1 MHLSL
6 LSDGYVSDSF
16 DDARPIVVAQRRP
29 PTSIHFVALC
39 RGIVV
44 LLALAMPVGLTLLAR

>member
-6 LSDGYVSDSF
+6 LSEGSVSDRF
-16 DDARPIVVAQRRP
+16 NDARPIIMERRRP